1 MATPPVT
8 PAPPVPTPAPAA
20 PAAPAAPKAKGS
32 VIEKIENLPHVAW
45 QYICTKC
52 HFQSHQP
59 SEAKANEIGIS
70 HEEQKHPDPVATK

>member
-1 MATPPVT
+1 MATPLVT

-20 PAAPAAPKAKGS
+20 PAAPKAKGS
-32 VIEKIENLPHVAW
+32 VIEKVENLPHVAW